1 MTIKLVALDIDGT
14 LLDSQGE
21 LPSANAKAIV
31 AAQAAGATVTLI
43 TARQRQMTAPLA
55 ETLNLTAPLVLHNG
69 AVVWLPQEDREPLRL
84 TIDLEHARIIAAYAD
99 ERGYELI
106 TTIDEETFLRCR
118 PGKRCGRLREGLYAL
133 PTNLE
138 ALTRPPTRIAVR
150 DKAAVLDIHRCY
162 ARQLADKTRM
172 DIFFRNVEP
181 WGLGIFNHC
190 ASKGQALDFVC
201 RLLQVR
207 ADEVLAMGDNP
218 VDAEMF
224 PYARLGIA
232 PDNAPDSV
240 KTQATSVA
248 PSNDEACV
256 AWAIERF
263 VL

>member
-1 MTIKLVALDIDGT
+1 MRDRAVA
-14 LLDSQGE
+14 
-21 LPSANAKAIV
+21 
-31 AAQAAGATVTLI
+31 
-43 TARQRQMTAPLA
+43 
-55 ETLNLTAPLVLHNG
+55 
-69 AVVWLPQEDREPLRL
+69 
-84 TIDLEHARIIAAYAD
+84 
-99 ERGYELI
+99 
-106 TTIDEETFLRCR
+106 
-118 PGKRCGRLREGLYAL
+118 
-133 PTNLE
+133 
-138 ALTRPPTRIAVR
+138 
-150 DKAAVLDIHRCY
+150 LDIHRCY

-172 DIFFRNVEP
+172 DIFFRNVAP

-201 RLLQVR
+201 HLLQVR